1 MPEFRITLSDAAVA
15 RLQVILAEYNVRHA
29 TDLSLPAWVT
39 LHLRELA
46 VRRDL
51 TQAGETIEQ
60 QSRADAAAALS
71 AEKDRLMGLV

>member
-15 RLQVILAEYNVRHA
+15 RLQVILAEYNVRNG
-29 TDLSLPAWVT
+29 TDLDLRAWIT

-46 VRRDL
+46 VRREL

-60 QSRADAAAALS
+60 QSRVDVAAALA
-71 AEKDRLMGLV
+71 AEKERLMGLV

>member
-15 RLQVILAEYNVRHA
+15 RLQVILAEYNVRHG
-29 TDLSLPAWVT
+29 TDLDLPAWVT

-46 VRRDL
+46 VRREL

-60 QSRADAAAALS
+60 QSRLDVAAALT
-71 AEKDRLMGLV
+71 AEKERLMGLV

>member
-1 MPEFRITLSDAAVA
+1 MPELRIALSDGAVA
-15 RLQVILAEYNVRHA
+15 RLQVLLAEYNVRNG

-46 VRRDL
+46 VRREL

-60 QSRADAAAALS
+60 QSRADVAAALA
-71 AEKDRLMGLV
+71 AEKERLMGLV

>member
-15 RLQVILAEYNVRHA
+15 RLQVILAEYNVLHG
-29 TDLSLPAWVT
+29 TDLTLPAWVT

-46 VRRDL
+46 VRREL
-51 TQAGETIEQ
+51 TQAGETVQ
-60 QSRADAAAALS
+60 QQAQADAAAALA

>member
-1 MPEFRITLSDAAVA
+1 MPEFRITLTDVAVA
-15 RLQVILAEYNVRHA
+15 RLQVIVAEYNVRNG
-29 TDLSLPAWVT
+29 TDLNLPAWVT

-46 VRRDL
+46 VRREL

-60 QSRADAAAALS
+60 QSQADAASALA